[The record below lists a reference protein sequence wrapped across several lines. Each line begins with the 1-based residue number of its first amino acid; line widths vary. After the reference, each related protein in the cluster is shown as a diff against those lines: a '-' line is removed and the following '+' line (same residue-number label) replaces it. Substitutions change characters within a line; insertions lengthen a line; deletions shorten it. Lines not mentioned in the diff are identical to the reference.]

1 MKRLAIALGLV
12 PALSLPMAPGA
23 HAQAP
28 AAKALKAHKIT
39 VGGDGGWDYL
49 TADPVNKRLY
59 VSRGDWVIVVDTA
72 AEKVVGEL
80 KDTPGVHGIAVVPE
94 LNRGFTSN
102 GRDNSVTV
110 FDLKTLRPIGERIK
124 VGNNPDAILYDPAS
138 KHVYTFNHGSSHDAT
153 AIDPSAMSVA
163 GTVPLDGT
171 PEAGIGD
178 GKGHVFVNI
187 QDKGEVV
194 EFDGATLKVLN
205 RYSLAPGQRPSGIG
219 YDPETKRIFCICS
232 NKKMMILDATNGKH
246 VAEVAIGGGTDGGG
260 YDPGNGN
267 AYSSN
272 GQDGTLSVV
281 RQTSP
286 GKYEVV
292 ATVPTQAGA
301 RTMTLDPSTHR
312 VYLSAAEFGPPP
324 ADQPKDAPAKGA
336 RMRRPIVPGSFCI
349 IVVE

>member
-1 MKRLAIALGLV
+1 MKRLAIALV
-12 PALSLPMAPGA
+12 PALLLPMAPRAG
-23 HAQAP
+23 AQAP
-28 AAKALKAHKIT
+28 AAKELKAHKIK

-49 TADPVNKRLY
+49 TADPEGKRLY
-59 VSRGDWVIVVDTA
+59 VSRGDRVIVIDTA
-72 AEKVVGEL
+72 AEKVVGEVA
-80 KDTPGVHGIAVVPE
+80 DTPGVHGIAVVPE

-110 FDLKTLRPIGERIK
+110 FDLKTLKPIGERIK
-124 VGNNPDAILYDPAS
+124 VGTNPDAILYDPAS
-138 KHVYTFNHGSSHDAT
+138 KRVYTFNHGPDRNAT
-153 AIDPSAMSVA
+153 AIDPSAMAVA
-163 GTVPLDGT
+163 GSVPLDGT

-194 EFDGATLKVLN
+194 EFDGKTLKILN

-219 YDPETKRIFCICS
+219 YDPETKRIFSICS
-232 NKKMMILDATNGKH
+232 NQKMMILNAEDGKV
-246 VAEVAIGGGTDGGG
+246 VAEVPIGRGTDGGG

-286 GKYEVV
+286 GKYAVV
-292 ATVPTQAGA
+292 ATVPTQASA
-301 RTMTLDPSTHR
+301 RTMTLDPKTHR
-312 VYLSAAEFGPPP
+312 VYLSAAEFGPAP
-324 ADQPKDAPAKGA
+324 AEPAKGDQPKGA
-336 RMRRPIVPGSFCI
+336 RFRRPIVPGSFCI